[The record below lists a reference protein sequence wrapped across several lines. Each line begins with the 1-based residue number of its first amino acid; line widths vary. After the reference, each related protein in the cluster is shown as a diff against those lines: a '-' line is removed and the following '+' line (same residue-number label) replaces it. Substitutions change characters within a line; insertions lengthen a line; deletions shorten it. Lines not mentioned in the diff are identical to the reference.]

1 MATIVRAA
9 ILIVVTGLAGSPVFA
24 DILQLPGG
32 GYGVTQAEKSV
43 PRGASEDDVLKML
56 GEPRR
61 RNEPVGTPAISSW
74 EYDQFR
80 VYFESGLVLHTVV
93 AAP

>member
-1 MATIVRAA
+1 MVIVRAA
-9 ILIVVTGLAGSPVFA
+9 ILIAVTGLGVSPAFA

-43 PRGASEDDVLKML
+43 PRGASEDDVLKMF
-56 GEPRR
+56 GEPQQRHKA
-61 RNEPVGTPAISSW
+61 VGTPAISSW
-74 EYDQFR
+74 EYQRFR
-80 VYFESGLVLHTVV
+80 VYFENGQVLHTVV